1 MHFLSIAKDYLVWH
15 YSRAYSD
22 IVHIWWNYLWFVN
35 HLFSVPDVFMTWL
48 APWRRLQEEEI
59 NIVKDPQG
67 YFANLFIN
75 LIMRIVGF
83 VMRTALLAIALSGFV
98 IIFALGASF
107 LLLWTLLPILIVV
120 FFLNSIRFLFA

>member
-15 YSRAYSD
+15 YSRASSD